1 MRKKIKRKTYK
12 LRRMEIFFI
21 IFVEKKET
29 MKQDKTK
36 SKNANPQNEFPQN
49 ISAAQ

>member
-1 MRKKIKRKTYK
+1 MEMFLSFLLKR
-12 LRRMEIFFI
+12 
-21 IFVEKKET
+21 KET

>member
-1 MRKKIKRKTYK
+1 
-12 LRRMEIFFI
+12 MEIFFI
-21 IFVEKKET
+21 IFVEKKKEK